1 MMKVKLSEIISALE
15 SADQFSDYF
24 LDRETGEIEMVN
36 DMFTSEEEKEQISRR
51 LDEHGFYSLPKVHE
65 IDSYGL
71 MVDFIKTKSGSTRDR
86 LASAIRG
93 KGAFGRFKDTLIA
106 LGIRQEWY
114 DFKADLYKR
123 TAVRWCEENGIG
135 YEE

>member
-1 MMKVKLSEIISALE
+1 MKVKLSDIISALE
-15 SADQFSDYF
+15 SADQFSDYY

-36 DMFTSEEEKEQISRR
+36 DMFTSEEEKAEIRSR
-51 LDEHGFYSLPKVHE
+51 LDHHGFYRLPKVGD

-71 MVDFIKTKSGSTRDR
+71 MVEFIETRSGQTRER
-86 LASAIRG
+86 LAAAIKG
-93 KGAFGRFKDTLIA
+93 KGAFSRFKDALFS

-114 DFKADLYKR
+114 DFKADLYRR
-123 TAVRWCEENGIG
+123 TALQWCEEKGIA